1 MTMIHATCV
10 AIGQRGVL
18 LRGGSGSGKSDLALR
33 LIEEGAMLVADDQV
47 AVRVRAGRLEASPP
61 QTLAGLIEVRG
72 FGIVRLPYRAP
83 VTVVLVATLVERGE
97 VPRMPDPDRVEV
109 AGVLLPH
116 MLLAPFEASAA
127 AKLRLAV
134 QAVEGP

>member
-1 MTMIHATCV
+1 MTTLHATCI
-10 AIGQRGVL
+10 AIGPHGVL

-47 AVRVRAGRLEASPP
+47 TLRVRGGRLEASPP
-61 QTLAGLIEVRG
+61 QAIAGLIEVRG

-83 VTVVLVATLVERGE
+83 VTVVLVATLVERAE
-97 VPRMPDPDRVEV
+97 VPRLPEPDRVEV
-109 AGVLLPH
+109 AGVVLPH
-116 MLLAPFEASAA
+116 LLLAPFDASAP

-134 QAVEGP
+134 QAAAA

>member
-1 MTMIHATCV
+1 MTTLHATCI
-10 AIGQRGVL
+10 AIGPHGVL

-47 AVRVRAGRLEASPP
+47 TVRVRGGRLEASPP
-61 QTLAGLIEVRG
+61 QAIAGLIEVRG

-83 VTVVLVATLVERGE
+83 VTVVLVATLVERAE
-97 VPRMPDPDRVEV
+97 VPRLPEPDRVEV
-109 AGVLLPH
+109 AGVVLPH
-116 MLLAPFEASAA
+116 LLLAPFDASAP

-134 QAVEGP
+134 QAAAA

>member
-1 MTMIHATCV
+1 MTTLHATCI
-10 AIGQRGVL
+10 AIGPHGVL

-47 AVRVRAGRLEASPP
+47 ALRVRGGRLEASPP
-61 QTLAGLIEVRG
+61 QAIAGLIEVRG

-83 VTVVLVATLVERGE
+83 VTVVLVATLVERAE
-97 VPRMPDPDRVEV
+97 VPRLPEPDRVEV
-109 AGVLLPH
+109 AGVALPH
-116 MLLAPFEASAA
+116 LLLAPFDASAP

-134 QAVEGP
+134 QAAAA